1 MGALQTKR
9 KPEYSSRCGC
19 VTTIPRACIRVHGV
33 QPTVGVR
40 VGWKY
45 FVGGWSDNSAAS
57 HAMSTKPSTKR
68 RAKEESN
75 GDKKQR
81 FYFKFPEHNS
91 DFVWSQGAFSVIVKI
106 SQRFVYSSICH
117 ACWTLSSTEPSS
129 SSPLS

>member
-1 MGALQTKR
+1 MQL
-9 KPEYSSRCGC
+9 
-19 VTTIPRACIRVHGV
+19 
-33 QPTVGVR
+33 TVGVR

-81 FYFKFPEHNS
+81 FYFKFLEHNI
-91 DFVWSQGAFSVIVKI
+91 DFVWALGAVSVIVKT
-106 SQRFVYSSICH
+106 SKRFVYSSICH
-117 ACWTLSSTEPSS
+117 TDWALSGTGPSS
-129 SSPLS
+129 SSLLS